1 MDTPPTVQSASAPT
15 IKTPKILF
23 LPGTFDNQ
31 NLDHANLIN
40 TLKHSF
46 NNTHLVLGLIKSNS
60 FFSFKDL
67 NPIIKP
73 EGVDEIHIFETKP
86 SKSLIESMSIDYVAI
101 VDPQDYKDYD
111 KVIIVNKDVT
121 VKEPDSGL
129 AQETE
134 TDVLARRSYL
144 RWNPRERFF
153 DASSSCKR
161 KLKNIKGAV
170 WKGGFSVT
178 IFENAVNRSRKYLQ
192 DTFVEWGEKRERIL
206 RNWMNSCRSST
217 SVLIKHLREVWEHA

>member
-1 MDTPPTVQSASAPT
+1 METPPIVQPVLAPT

-31 NLDHANLIN
+31 NLDHTNLIL

-73 EGVDEIHIFETKP
+73 EGVDEVHIFESKP

-111 KVIIVNKDVT
+111 KVIIVNKDVK
-121 VKEPDSGL
+121 VKEPDNGI
-129 AQETE
+129 AKGTE
-134 TDVLARRSYL
+134 TDLLAKMNKL
-144 RWNPRERFF
+144 RWNPREQFF
-153 DASSSCKR
+153 EASSSCKR
-161 KLKNIKGAV
+161 KLKNIKGTV
-170 WKGGFSVT
+170 WKASFSITV
-178 IFENAVNRSRKYLQ
+178 FENAVNRSRKYLQ
-192 DTFVEWGEKRERIL
+192 DTFVDWGEKRERIL
-206 RNWMNSCRSST
+206 RIWMNSCRSST
-217 SVLIKHLREVWEHA
+217 SILIKHLREVWENA